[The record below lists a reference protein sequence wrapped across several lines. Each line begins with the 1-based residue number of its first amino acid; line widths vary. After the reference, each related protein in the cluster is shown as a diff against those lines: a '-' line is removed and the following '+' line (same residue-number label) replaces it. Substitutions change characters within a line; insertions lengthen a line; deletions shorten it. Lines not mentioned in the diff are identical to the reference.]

1 MLPTKAYAAQSAS
14 SPIAPFSCE
23 RRDPG
28 PKDVLIK
35 ISHCGVCHTDIH
47 MSRDEWGGSLY
58 PMVPGHEI
66 IGTVVSVGSEVT
78 KVKAGDRAGVGCF
91 VDSCRT
97 CASCQAGLENY
108 CEQGFTGTYNS
119 MTRDGQSLNFGGY
132 SEQIVADERFVLKV
146 SEKLDPAAAAPL
158 LCAGI
163 TTWSPLRHW
172 KVGPGQNVGIVG
184 LGGLGHMGIKFAR
197 SLGAH
202 VTCFTTSRSK
212 VADARSLGAHEVV
225 LSSDAGAMSQ
235 LAHRFDFI
243 LDTVSANHDLNTY
256 LGLLKREG
264 TLCLVGVPPDA
275 AAVHAFGLVMGRKRL
290 AGSLVGGLPETQE
303 MLDYCAEHGIVSD
316 VEVIPV
322 TSINEAYDRML
333 RSDVKYRFVID
344 MATLQG

>member
-1 MLPTKAYAAQSAS
+1 MLPTKAYAAQSATS
-14 SPIAPFSCE
+14 SIAPFSFE

-28 PKDVLIK
+28 AKDVLIK
-35 ISHCGVCHTDIH
+35 ITHCGVCHTDIH

-66 IGTVVSVGSEVT
+66 IGTVISVGSEVT

-97 CASCQAGLENY
+97 CLSCEAGLENY

-119 MTRDGQSLNFGGY
+119 MTRDGKSLNFGGY
-132 SEQIVADERFVLKV
+132 SEQIVTDERFVLKV

-202 VTCFTTSRSK
+202 VTCFTTSKSK
-212 VADARSLGAHEVV
+212 VADAQRLGAHEVV
-225 LSSDAGAMSQ
+225 LSSDADAVAK

-264 TLCLVGVPPDA
+264 TLCLVGVPPEA

-316 VEVIPV
+316 VEVIPA
-322 TSINEAYDRML
+322 SAINEAYDRML

-344 MATLQG
+344 MATL

>member
-1 MLPTKAYAAQSAS
+1 MLPTKAYAALSAT
-14 SPIAPFSCE
+14 SPIAPFSFE

-28 PKDVLIK
+28 PTDVLIK

-66 IGTVVSVGSEVT
+66 IGTVVAVGSEVT

-91 VDSCRT
+91 IDSCRT
-97 CASCQAGLENY
+97 CPSCEAGLENY
-108 CEQGFTGTYNS
+108 CDHGFTGTYNS
-119 MTRDGQSLNFGGY
+119 MTRDGKSLNFGGY
-132 SEQIVADERFVLKV
+132 SEQIVTDERFVLKV

-202 VTCFTTSRSK
+202 VTCFTTSKSK
-212 VADARSLGAHEVV
+212 VADAQRLGAHEVV
-225 LSSDAGAMSQ
+225 LSSDAEAVSK
-235 LAHRFDFI
+235 LTHRFDFI

-264 TLCLVGVPPDA
+264 TLCLVGVPPEA
-275 AAVHAFGLVMGRKRL
+275 AAVHAFGLVMGRKHL

-316 VEVIPV
+316 VEVIPAA
-322 TSINEAYDRML
+322 SINEAYDRML

-344 MATLQG
+344 MATL

>member
-1 MLPTKAYAAQSAS
+1 MIPTKAYAAQSAT
-14 SPIAPFSCE
+14 SPIAPFSFE

-35 ISHCGVCHTDIH
+35 ITHCGVCHTDIH
-47 MSRDEWGGSLY
+47 MSRNEWGGALY

-66 IGTVVSVGSEVT
+66 IGTVVSVGPEVT

-97 CASCQAGLENY
+97 CPSCEAGLENY
-108 CEQGFTGTYNS
+108 CENGFTGTYNS
-119 MTRDGQSLNFGGY
+119 MTRDGTSLNFGGY
-132 SEQIVADERFVLKV
+132 SEQIVTDERFVLKV

-202 VTCFTTSRSK
+202 VTCFTTSKSK
-212 VADARSLGAHEVV
+212 IEDARRLGAHEVV
-225 LSSDAGAMSQ
+225 LSSSEEEMGRISG
-235 LAHRFDFI
+235 RFDFI
-243 LDTVSANHDLNTY
+243 LDTVSANHDLNAY

-264 TLCLVGVPPDA
+264 TLCLVGVPPEA
-275 AAVHAFGLVMGRKRL
+275 AAVHAFGLVMGRKQL

-303 MLDYCAEHGIVSD
+303 MLDYCAEHGITSD
-316 VEVIPV
+316 IELIPISSV
-322 TSINEAYDRML
+322 NEAYGRML

-344 MATLQG
+344 MATL

>member
-1 MLPTKAYAAQSAS
+1 MIPTKGYAAQSSS
-14 SPIAPFSCE
+14 SPIAPFSFE
-23 RRDPG
+23 RRDLG

-78 KVKAGDRAGVGCF
+78 KVKSGDRVGVGCF

-97 CASCQAGLENY
+97 CPSCEAGLENY
-108 CEQGFTGTYNS
+108 CENGFTGTYNS
-119 MTRDGQSLNFGGY
+119 RTRDGKALNFGGY
-132 SEQIVADERFVLKV
+132 SEQIVTDERFVLKV

-172 KVGPGQNVGIVG
+172 KVGPGQNVGVVG

-197 SLGAH
+197 ALGAH
-202 VTCFTTSRSK
+202 VTCFTTSASK
-212 VADARSLGAHEVV
+212 IADAARLGAHEVV
-225 LSSDAGAMSQ
+225 LTKEADALSA
-235 LAHRFDFI
+235 LARRFDFI
-243 LDTVSANHDLNTY
+243 LDTVSAPHDLGAYIN
-256 LGLLKREG
+256 LLKRDG
-264 TLCLVGVPPDA
+264 TMCLVGVPPET
-275 AAVHAFGLVMGRKRL
+275 AAVHAHSLVMGRKRL

-303 MLDYCAEHGIVSD
+303 MLDFCAEKGIVSD
-316 VEVIPV
+316 VEIIPV
-322 TSINEAYDRML
+322 SSVNEAYDRML
-333 RSDVKYRFVID
+333 RSDVKYRFVLD
-344 MATLQG
+344 MATL

>member
-1 MLPTKAYAAQSAS
+1 MLPTKAYAALSAT
-14 SPIAPFSCE
+14 SPIAPFSFE

-28 PKDVLIK
+28 PTDVLIK

-91 VDSCRT
+91 IDSCRT
-97 CASCQAGLENY
+97 CPSCEAGLENY
-108 CEQGFTGTYNS
+108 CDHGFTGTYNS
-119 MTRDGQSLNFGGY
+119 MTRDGKSLNFGGY
-132 SEQIVADERFVLKV
+132 SEQIVTDERFVLKV

-202 VTCFTTSRSK
+202 VTCFTTSKSK
-212 VADARSLGAHEVV
+212 VADAQRLGAHEVV
-225 LSSDAGAMSQ
+225 LSSDAEAVSK
-235 LAHRFDFI
+235 LTHRFDFI

-264 TLCLVGVPPDA
+264 TLCLVGVPPEA
-275 AAVHAFGLVMGRKRL
+275 AAVHAFGLVMGRKHL

-316 VEVIPV
+316 VEVIPAA
-322 TSINEAYDRML
+322 SINEAYERML

-344 MATLQG
+344 MATL

>member
-1 MLPTKAYAAQSAS
+1 MLPTKAYAAQSAT
-14 SPIAPFSCE
+14 SPIAPFSFE
-23 RRDPG
+23 HRDPG

-35 ISHCGVCHTDIH
+35 ITHCGVCHTDIH

-66 IGTVVSVGSEVT
+66 IGTVIFVGSEVT
-78 KVKAGDRAGVGCF
+78 KVKTGDRAGVGCF

-97 CASCQAGLENY
+97 CPSCEAGLENY
-108 CEQGFTGTYNS
+108 CEHGFTGTYNS
-119 MTRDGQSLNFGGY
+119 MTRDGKTLNFGGY

-146 SEKLDPAAAAPL
+146 SEKLDPAGAAPL

-163 TTWSPLRHW
+163 TTLSPLRHW
-172 KVGPGQNVGIVG
+172 KVGPGQNVGIIG

-197 SLGAH
+197 SLGAR
-202 VTCFTTSRSK
+202 VTCFTTSKSK
-212 VADARSLGAHEVV
+212 IADAKRLGAHEVV
-225 LSSDAGAMSQ
+225 LSSDTEAVAK

-264 TLCLVGVPPDA
+264 TLCLVGVPPEA
-275 AAVHAFGLVMGRKRL
+275 AAVHAFGLVMGRKSL

-316 VEVIPV
+316 VEVIPA
-322 TSINEAYDRML
+322 SAINEAYDRML

-344 MATLQG
+344 MATL

>member
-1 MLPTKAYAAQSAS
+1 MIPTKAYAAQSAS
-14 SPIAPFSCE
+14 SPIAPFSFE

-28 PKDVLIK
+28 PNDVLIK
-35 ISHCGVCHTDIH
+35 ITHCGVCHTDIH

-66 IGTVVSVGSEVT
+66 IGTVVSVGSGVT
-78 KVKAGDRAGVGCF
+78 KVKVGDRAGVGCF

-97 CASCQAGLENY
+97 CSSCEAGLENY
-108 CEQGFTGTYNS
+108 CENGFTGTYNS
-119 MTRDGQSLNFGGY
+119 MTRDGKSLNFGGY
-132 SEQIVADERFVLKV
+132 SEQIVTDERFVLKV

-172 KVGPGQNVGIVG
+172 KVGQGQNVGIVG

-202 VTCFTTSRSK
+202 VTCFTTSKSK
-212 VADARSLGAHEVV
+212 VADAQRLGAHEVV
-225 LSSDAGAMSQ
+225 LSTDADA
-235 LAHRFDFI
+235 LAKLSHRFDFI
-243 LDTVSANHDLNTY
+243 LDTVSANHDLNIY

-264 TLCLVGVPPDA
+264 THCLVGVPPEA
-275 AAVHAFGLVMGRKRL
+275 AAVHAFGLVMGRKQL

-303 MLDYCAEHGIVSD
+303 MLDYCAEHGIASD
-316 VEVIPV
+316 VEVIPA
-322 TSINEAYDRML
+322 SAINEAYDRML

-344 MATLQG
+344 MATL

>member
-1 MLPTKAYAAQSAS
+1 MLPTKAYAALSAT
-14 SPIAPFSCE
+14 SPIAPFSFE

-28 PKDVLIK
+28 PTDVLIK

-91 VDSCRT
+91 IDSCRT
-97 CASCQAGLENY
+97 CPSCEAGLENY
-108 CEQGFTGTYNS
+108 CDHGFTGTYNS
-119 MTRDGQSLNFGGY
+119 MTRDGKSLNFGGY
-132 SEQIVADERFVLKV
+132 SEQIVTDERFVLKV

-202 VTCFTTSRSK
+202 VTCFTTSKSK
-212 VADARSLGAHEVV
+212 VADAQRLGAHEVV
-225 LSSDAGAMSQ
+225 LSSDAEAVSK
-235 LAHRFDFI
+235 LTHRFDFI

-264 TLCLVGVPPDA
+264 TLCLVGVPPEA
-275 AAVHAFGLVMGRKRL
+275 AAVHAFGLVMGRKHL

-316 VEVIPV
+316 VEVIPAA
-322 TSINEAYDRML
+322 SINEAYERIL

-344 MATLQG
+344 MATL

>member
-1 MLPTKAYAAQSAS
+1 MITTKAYAARSS
-14 SPIAPFSCE
+14 TSPIAPFSFE

-66 IGTVVSVGSEVT
+66 IGTVISAGSEVT

-91 VDSCRT
+91 VDSCR
-97 CASCQAGLENY
+97 SCRSCEAGLENY

-119 MTRDGQSLNFGGY
+119 MTRDGKSLNFGGY
-132 SEQIVADERFVLKV
+132 SEQIVTDERFVLKV

-172 KVGPGQNVGIVG
+172 NVGPGQNVGIVG

-202 VTCFTTSRSK
+202 VTCFTTSKSK
-212 VADARSLGAHEVV
+212 VVDAQRLGAHEVV
-225 LSSDAGAMSQ
+225 LSSDAEAVAS

-264 TLCLVGVPPDA
+264 TLCLVGVPPEA

-316 VEVIPV
+316 VEVIPA
-322 TSINEAYDRML
+322 SAINEAYDRML

-344 MATLQG
+344 MATL

>member
-1 MLPTKAYAAQSAS
+1 
-14 SPIAPFSCE
+14 
-23 RRDPG
+23 
-28 PKDVLIK
+28 
-35 ISHCGVCHTDIH
+35 
-47 MSRDEWGGSLY
+47 
-58 PMVPGHEI
+58 MVPGHEI

-97 CASCQAGLENY
+97 CPSCDAGLENY
-108 CEQGFTGTYNS
+108 CEHGFTGTYNS
-119 MTRDGQSLNFGGY
+119 MTRDGKSLNFGGY
-132 SEQIVADERFVLKV
+132 SEQIVTDERFVLKV

-202 VTCFTTSRSK
+202 VTCFTTSKSK
-212 VADARSLGAHEVV
+212 VADAQRLGAHEVV
-225 LSSDAGAMSQ
+225 LSSDADAVAK

-264 TLCLVGVPPDA
+264 TLCLVGVPPEA

-316 VEVIPV
+316 VEVIPA
-322 TSINEAYDRML
+322 SAINEAYDRML

-344 MATLQG
+344 MATL

>member
-1 MLPTKAYAAQSAS
+1 
-14 SPIAPFSCE
+14 
-23 RRDPG
+23 
-28 PKDVLIK
+28 
-35 ISHCGVCHTDIH
+35 

-66 IGTVVSVGSEVT
+66 IGTVISVGSEVT
-78 KVKAGDRAGVGCF
+78 KVKAGDRAGAGCF

-97 CASCQAGLENY
+97 CPSCEAGLENY

-119 MTRDGQSLNFGGY
+119 MSRDGKTLNFGGY
-132 SEQIVADERFVLKV
+132 SEQIVTDERFVLKV

-202 VTCFTTSRSK
+202 VTCFTTSKSK
-212 VADARSLGAHEVV
+212 VADAQRLGAHEVV
-225 LSSDAGAMSQ
+225 LSSDADAVAK

-264 TLCLVGVPPDA
+264 TLCLVGVPPEA

-316 VEVIPV
+316 VEVIPA
-322 TSINEAYDRML
+322 SAINEAYDRML

-344 MATLQG
+344 MATL

>member
-1 MLPTKAYAAQSAS
+1 MLPTKAYAAQSATT
-14 SPIAPFSCE
+14 PIAPFSFE
-23 RRDPG
+23 RRNPG

-47 MSRDEWGGSLY
+47 MSRDEWGGALY

-66 IGTVVSVGSEVT
+66 VGTVVSVGSEVT
-78 KVKAGDRAGVGCF
+78 KVKVGDRAGVGCF

-97 CASCQAGLENY
+97 CPSCNEGLENY
-108 CEQGFTGTYNS
+108 CENHFTGTYNS
-119 MTRDGQSLNFGGY
+119 MARDGSGLNFGGY
-132 SEQIVADERFVLKV
+132 SEQIVTDERFVLKI

-184 LGGLGHMGIKFAR
+184 LGGLGHMGIKFAK

-202 VTCFTTSRSK
+202 VTCFTTSPSK
-212 VADARSLGAHEVV
+212 VADAQRLGADEVV
-225 LSSDAGAMSQ
+225 LTRDTDALAQ
-235 LAHRFDFI
+235 LGHRFDFI
-243 LDTVSANHDLNTY
+243 LDTVSANHDLNVF
-256 LGLLKREG
+256 LPLLKREG
-264 TLCLVGVPPDA
+264 TLCLVGVPPEA
-275 AAVHAFGLVMGRKRL
+275 AAVHAFGLVMGRKRI

-303 MLDYCAEHGIVSD
+303 MLDYCAEKGIVCD
-316 VEVIPV
+316 IELIPISSV
-322 TSINEAYDRML
+322 NEAYERML

-344 MATLQG
+344 MATL

>member
-1 MLPTKAYAAQSAS
+1 
-14 SPIAPFSCE
+14 
-23 RRDPG
+23 
-28 PKDVLIK
+28 
-35 ISHCGVCHTDIH
+35 

-66 IGTVVSVGSEVT
+66 IGTVIFVGSEVT
-78 KVKAGDRAGVGCF
+78 KVKTGDRAGVGCF

-97 CASCQAGLENY
+97 CPSCEAGLENY
-108 CEQGFTGTYNS
+108 CEHGFTGTYNS
-119 MTRDGQSLNFGGY
+119 MTRDGKTLNFGGY

-146 SEKLDPAAAAPL
+146 SEKLDPAGAAPL

-163 TTWSPLRHW
+163 TTLSPLRHW
-172 KVGPGQNVGIVG
+172 KVGPGQNVGIIG

-197 SLGAH
+197 SLGAR
-202 VTCFTTSRSK
+202 VTCFTTSKSK
-212 VADARSLGAHEVV
+212 IADAKRLGAHEVV
-225 LSSDAGAMSQ
+225 LSSDTEAVAK

-264 TLCLVGVPPDA
+264 TLCLVGVPPEA
-275 AAVHAFGLVMGRKRL
+275 AAVHAFGLVMGRKSL

-316 VEVIPV
+316 VEVIPA
-322 TSINEAYDRML
+322 SAINEAYDRML

-344 MATLQG
+344 MATL

>member
-1 MLPTKAYAAQSAS
+1 MLPTKAYAALSAT
-14 SPIAPFSCE
+14 SPIAPFSFE

-28 PKDVLIK
+28 PTDVLIK

-66 IGTVVSVGSEVT
+66 IGTVLSVGSEVT

-91 VDSCRT
+91 IDSCRT
-97 CASCQAGLENY
+97 CPSCEAGLENY
-108 CEQGFTGTYNS
+108 CDHGFTGTYNS
-119 MTRDGQSLNFGGY
+119 MTRDGKSLNFGGY
-132 SEQIVADERFVLKV
+132 SEQIVTDERFVLKV

-202 VTCFTTSRSK
+202 VTCFTTSKSK
-212 VADARSLGAHEVV
+212 VADAQRLGAHEVV
-225 LSSDAGAMSQ
+225 LSSDAEAVSK
-235 LAHRFDFI
+235 LTHRFDFI

-264 TLCLVGVPPDA
+264 TLCLVGVPPEA
-275 AAVHAFGLVMGRKRL
+275 AAVHAFGLVMGRKHL

-316 VEVIPV
+316 VEVIPAA
-322 TSINEAYDRML
+322 SINEAYDRML

-344 MATLQG
+344 MATL

>member
-1 MLPTKAYAAQSAS
+1 MLPTKAYAAQSAT
-14 SPIAPFSCE
+14 SPIAPFSFE
-23 RRDPG
+23 HRDPG

-35 ISHCGVCHTDIH
+35 ITHCGVCHTDIH

-66 IGTVVSVGSEVT
+66 IGTVISVGSEVT
-78 KVKAGDRAGVGCF
+78 KVKPGDRAGVGCF

-97 CASCQAGLENY
+97 CPSCEAGLENY
-108 CEQGFTGTYNS
+108 CDHGFTGTYNS
-119 MTRDGQSLNFGGY
+119 MTRDGKTLNFGGY
-132 SEQIVADERFVLKV
+132 SEQIVTDEHFVLKV

-202 VTCFTTSRSK
+202 VTCFTTSKSK
-212 VADARSLGAHEVV
+212 VADAQRLGAHEVV
-225 LSSDAGAMSQ
+225 LSSDADAVAK

-264 TLCLVGVPPDA
+264 TLCLVGVPPEA
-275 AAVHAFGLVMGRKRL
+275 AAIHAFGLVMGRKRL

-316 VEVIPV
+316 IEVIPA
-322 TSINEAYDRML
+322 SAINKAYDRML

-344 MATLQG
+344 MATL

>member
-1 MLPTKAYAAQSAS
+1 MLPTKAYAAQSATS
-14 SPIAPFSCE
+14 SIAPFSFE

-28 PKDVLIK
+28 AKDVLIK
-35 ISHCGVCHTDIH
+35 ITHCGVCHTDIH

-66 IGTVVSVGSEVT
+66 IGTVISIGSEVT

-97 CASCQAGLENY
+97 CPSCEAGLENY

-119 MTRDGQSLNFGGY
+119 MTRDGKSLNFGGY
-132 SEQIVADERFVLKV
+132 SEQIVTDERFVLKV

-202 VTCFTTSRSK
+202 VTCFTTSKSK
-212 VADARSLGAHEVV
+212 VADAQRLGAHEVV
-225 LSSDAGAMSQ
+225 LSSDADAVAK
-235 LAHRFDFI
+235 LVHRFDFI

-264 TLCLVGVPPDA
+264 TLCLVGVPPEA

-316 VEVIPV
+316 VEVIPA
-322 TSINEAYDRML
+322 SAINEAYDRML

-344 MATLQG
+344 MATL